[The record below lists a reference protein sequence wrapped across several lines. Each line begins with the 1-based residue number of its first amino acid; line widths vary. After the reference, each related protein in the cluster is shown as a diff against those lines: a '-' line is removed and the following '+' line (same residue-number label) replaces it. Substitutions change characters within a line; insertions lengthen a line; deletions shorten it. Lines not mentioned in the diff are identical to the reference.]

1 MKRVIQSLQA
11 GRQTRQRRRG
21 LALAACIVVL
31 PVSASF
37 GQIQGASELHADAD
51 GDGVMD
57 YQDRCGQTRPGAEVD
72 EHGCADS
79 DHDGILDPVDRCPAS
94 DPGAEVDAWGCAD
107 SDSDGVKNLLDR
119 CPATPKGEQVFANG
133 CAARQLPQ
141 LQAVYF
147 AVDASELDAAAL
159 LVITDIARVLGT
171 SAEFT
176 LEVQGHADSSGP
188 VWYNRAL
195 SQRRVAA
202 VRAALINAGLPGER
216 ITTRFFGESA
226 PQADN
231 YSDEGRAR
239 NRRVSFQVKKRN

>member
-1 MKRVIQSLQA
+1 M
-11 GRQTRQRRRG
+11 
-21 LALAACIVVL
+21 AAIMVVL
-31 PVSASF
+31 PVALSF
-37 GQIQGASELHADAD
+37 GQNQSPFQGTIQNTIQGTSALHVDTD

-57 YQDRCGQTRPGAEVD
+57 YQDRCSQTRSGAAVD

-79 DHDGILDPVDRCPAS
+79 DHDGVIDPVDRCPES
-94 DPGAEVDAWGCAD
+94 VQGADVDAWGCAD
-107 SDSDGVKNLLDR
+107 SDSDGVTNPVDR

-147 AVDASELDAAAL
+147 AVDSVELDPTAL
-159 LVITDIARVLGT
+159 AMITNIAQVLA
-171 SAEFT
+171 SSSEFT

-188 VWYNRAL
+188 AWYNRVL
-195 SQRRVAA
+195 SQRRVEA
-202 VRAALINAGLPGER
+202 VRLALIAAGLPEYR
-216 ITTRFFGESA
+216 IAIRFFGESA